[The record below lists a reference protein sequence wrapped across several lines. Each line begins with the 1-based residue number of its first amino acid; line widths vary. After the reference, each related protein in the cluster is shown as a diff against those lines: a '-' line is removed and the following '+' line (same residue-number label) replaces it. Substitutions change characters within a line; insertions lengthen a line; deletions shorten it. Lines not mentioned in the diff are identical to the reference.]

1 MNMSLALIW
10 AAVIGSALAQI
21 AVSDAH
27 RERVQQ
33 WQQLESQ
40 REALADEQTR
50 LVLELSALTS
60 YARVDKQARTELNMK
75 EPDDI
80 RILQP

>member
-50 LVLELSALTS
+50 LVLELSTLTS
-60 YARVDKQARTELNMK
+60 YARVDKQARTELSMK